1 MVFLYEE
8 IWEQPISKTHEP
20 PQNIPAREKLSPSPE
35 WWPYALA
42 FGAGLFIGLPL
53 GREIIK
59 VTAEITEA
67 EIRRRI
73 EEARRRRGLE

>member
-8 IWEQPISKTHEP
+8 IWEKPIPKTHEP
-20 PQNIPAREKLSPSPE
+20 PQNIPAVKRYSPTPS
-35 WWPYALA
+35 WLGYALA
-42 FGAGLFIGLPL
+42 FGAGLFVGLPL

-67 EIRRRI
+67 EIRRRM